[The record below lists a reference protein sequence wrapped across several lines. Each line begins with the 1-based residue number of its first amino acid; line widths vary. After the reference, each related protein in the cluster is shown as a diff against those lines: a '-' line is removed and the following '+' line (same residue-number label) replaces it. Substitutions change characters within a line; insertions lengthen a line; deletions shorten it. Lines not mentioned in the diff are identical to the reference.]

1 MISSI
6 KYILYL
12 FNIFTCVSFL
22 AQKSTSTYL
31 IVLGTVQDAGSPHI
45 ACNKKCCE
53 TLFTNPDP
61 TRMVVSLGIVDSEN
75 KKTWL
80 IESTPDFPIQ
90 CKLIKK
96 EASFSNEETPDG
108 IFLTHAHI
116 GHYAGLM
123 YLGREAMGSS
133 DVPVYAMTRM
143 KGFLIQNGPW
153 NQLVNIRNIQINNIE
168 HNQQFKL
175 SNQLSVTPFLV
186 PHRDEYS
193 ETVGYIINGPK
204 KKIAFIPDIDKWGKW
219 NRDIISLVESVDMAF
234 IDGTFYDANEINNRD
249 ISEIPHPFIVE
260 TMDLFKNL
268 PLKEKA
274 KVFFIHLNHTNPLL
288 NSESEQYKKVIKNG
302 FNVAKYMQK
311 INL

>member
-22 AQKSTSTYL
+22 AQKSIPTYL

-61 TRMVVSLGIVDSEN
+61 TRMVVSLGIVDSKN

-90 CKLIKK
+90 CKLIKE

-133 DVPVYAMTRM
+133 DIPVYAMTRM

-175 SNQLSVTPFLV
+175 SNQLSITPFLV

-249 ISEIPHPFIVE
+249 ISEIPHPFIIE